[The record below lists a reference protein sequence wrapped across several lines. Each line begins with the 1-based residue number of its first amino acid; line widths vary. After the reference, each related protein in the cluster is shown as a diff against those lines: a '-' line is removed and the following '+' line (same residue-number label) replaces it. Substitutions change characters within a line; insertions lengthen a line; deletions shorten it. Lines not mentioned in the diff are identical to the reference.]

1 MPVYEGAPQAEPRS
15 DPFSF
20 VTGARDRKRAER
32 QKRKRRSAGRAVSAD
47 RSRATAD
54 TGPSNGEPQRSETFQ
69 ERLSRRSEERNAE
82 ARAKLEPLEPGERP
96 GAVTVGAVVSG
107 ILAVI
112 ITVSAVLAI
121 AGVDAGDRD
130 IKPFPL
136 IVFAAVLWAMAVGM
150 WRARYWAVLGF
161 QTLLLLVLLAS
172 AFGLV
177 VVNSVLQAVGT
188 TLLLAGSGVLFY
200 FMIRA
205 MARIQMPAPPGSD

>member
-1 MPVYEGAPQAEPRS
+1 M
-15 DPFSF
+15 
-20 VTGARDRKRAER
+20 TGARDRKRAER
-32 QKRKRRSAGRAVSAD
+32 QKRKRRSTERTASD
-47 RSRATAD
+47 RQEVAELGQA
-54 TGPSNGEPQRSETFQ
+54 NGEPQRSETFQ

-82 ARAKLEPLEPGERP
+82 ARGKLEPLESGERP
-96 GAVTVGAVVSG
+96 GAVTVGAIVSG
-107 ILAVI
+107 IFAVI

-121 AGVDAGDRD
+121 AGVDAGDRE

-136 IVFAAVLWAMAVGM
+136 IVFSAVLWAMAIGM

-177 VVNSVLQAVGT
+177 VVSSVLQAVGT

-205 MARIQMPAPPGSD
+205 MARIQMPKGPGAE

>member
-1 MPVYEGAPQAEPRS
+1 M
-15 DPFSF
+15 
-20 VTGARDRKRAER
+20 TGARDRKRAER
-32 QKRKRRSAGRAVSAD
+32 QKRKRRSADRTGTAERQPSAELGQ
-47 RSRATAD
+47 A
-54 TGPSNGEPQRSETFQ
+54 NGEPQRSETFQ
-69 ERLSRRSEERNAE
+69 ERLARRSEERNAE
-82 ARAKLEPLEPGERP
+82 ARAKLEPLESGQRP
-96 GAVTVGAVVSG
+96 GAVTVGAIVSG
-107 ILAVI
+107 IFAVI

-121 AGVDAGDRD
+121 AGVDAGDRE
-130 IKPFPL
+130 IRPFPL
-136 IVFAAVLWAMAVGM
+136 IVFSAVLWAMAIGM

-205 MARIQMPAPPGSD
+205 MARIQMPKGPGAE